1 VDGGG
6 EKFNDTNAI
15 IVSGEGEE
23 GEDLGAEVLVTQ
35 KRWRGEDEGDELE
48 ADGGEVEEEEEE
60 DVE

>member
-1 VDGGG
+1 MDGGG

-48 ADGGEVEEEEEE
+48 VEVEEEEE